1 MEEDARM
8 IPKTIH
14 YCWFGG
20 NPLPELARKCIESW
34 KKYCPDYEII
44 EWNETNYD
52 VGKCAY
58 MKEAYQAKKWGFVP
72 DYARF
77 DIIYSHG
84 GIYLDTDVEI
94 VRNLDELLEN
104 RAFMGF
110 ESADYVNPGLI
121 IGGEAGNPEIA
132 QIMRWYE
139 SHHFIMESGE
149 IDLTA
154 SPAIVT
160 AVLLERGLHKE
171 QSVQLL
177 NGALTI
183 YPKDY
188 FCPMDYYTGDITITD
203 NTYTIHHYSAS
214 WLSNRQKKWL
224 LLGRKLHKT
233 LSPTAYQRVSR
244 SHLYALIGVFYTR
257 GMKAGFK
264 LYIKKIRER
273 VRPGK

>member
-1 MEEDARM
+1 M
-8 IPKTIH
+8 IPKIIH

-20 NPLPELARKCIESW
+20 NPLPELAQKCIASW

-44 EWNETNYD
+44 EWNEANYD
-52 VGKCAY
+52 VSKCAY
-58 MKEAYQAKKWGFVP
+58 MKEAYQAKKWGFVS

-77 DIIYSHG
+77 DIIHNHG

-94 VRNLDELLEN
+94 IRSLDGLLEN

-110 ESADYVNPGLI
+110 DNENYVSPGLI
-121 IGGEAGNPEIA
+121 IGGEAGSGEMEC
-132 QIMRWYE
+132 IMRWYE
-139 SHHFIMESGE
+139 THHFMKESGE

-160 AVLLERGLHKE
+160 KILDGMGLCKE

-177 NGALTI
+177 NGSLTI

-188 FCPMDYYTGDITITD
+188 FCPMDYYTGDIAVTD

-214 WLSNRQKKWL
+214 WLGDRQKKWL
-224 LLGRKLHKT
+224 QLGRKLYKV
-233 LSPTAYQRVSR
+233 LPAAAYRRVSR
-244 SHLYALIGVFYTR
+244 SHLYELFKVFYTR
-257 GMKAGFK
+257 GMKAGFM
-264 LYIKKIRER
+264 LYINKIRER
-273 VRPGK
+273 IRPGK

>member
-1 MEEDARM
+1 M
-8 IPKTIH
+8 IPKIIH

-20 NPLPELARKCIESW
+20 NPLPELAQKCIASW

-44 EWNETNYD
+44 EWNEANYD
-52 VGKCAY
+52 VSKCAY

-77 DIIYSHG
+77 DIIHNHG

-94 VRNLDELLEN
+94 IRSLDGLLEN

-110 ESADYVNPGLI
+110 ESENYVNPGLI
-121 IGGEAGNPEIA
+121 IGGEAGSGEMEC
-132 QIMRWYE
+132 IMRWYE
-139 SHHFIMESGE
+139 THHFMKESGE

-160 AVLLERGLHKE
+160 KILDGMGLCKE

-177 NGALTI
+177 NGSLTI

-188 FCPMDYYTGDITITD
+188 FCPMDYYTGDIAVTD

-214 WLSNRQKKWL
+214 WLGDRQKKWL
-224 LLGRKLHKT
+224 QLGRKLYKV
-233 LSPTAYQRVSR
+233 LPAAAYRRVSR
-244 SHLYALIGVFYTR
+244 SHLYELIRVFYTR
-257 GMKAGFK
+257 GMRAGFM
-264 LYIKKIRER
+264 LYINKIRER
-273 VRPGK
+273 IRPGK

>member
-1 MEEDARM
+1 M

-20 NPLPELARKCIESW
+20 NPLPELAKKCIESW
-34 KKYCPDYEII
+34 KKYCPDYKII

-52 VGKCAY
+52 VSKCAY

-77 DIIYSHG
+77 DIIYHHG

-94 VRNLDELLEN
+94 IRSLDGFLGN

-110 ESADYVNPGLI
+110 ESENYVNPGLI
-121 IGGEAGNPEIA
+121 IGGEKGSREMEC
-132 QIMRWYE
+132 IMHWYE
-139 SHHFIMESGE
+139 THHFIKESGE

-160 AVLLERGLHKE
+160 KILDGMGLCKE
-171 QSVQLL
+171 PSVQLL

-188 FCPMDYYTGDITITD
+188 FCPMDYYTGDIVITE
-203 NTYTIHHYSAS
+203 NTHTIHHYCAS
-214 WLSNRQKKWL
+214 WLNDRTKKWL
-224 LLGRKLHKT
+224 LLGRRLYKS
-233 LSPTAYQRVSR
+233 LSPAVYRRISK
-244 SHLYALIGVFYTR
+244 SHLYALIGVFYTK

-273 VRPGK
+273 IRPGK